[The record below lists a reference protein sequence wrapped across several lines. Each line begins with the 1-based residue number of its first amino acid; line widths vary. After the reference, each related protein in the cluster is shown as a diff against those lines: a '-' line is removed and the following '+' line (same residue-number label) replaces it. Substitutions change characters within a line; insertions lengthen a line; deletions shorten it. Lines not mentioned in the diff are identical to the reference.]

1 MAPYERVRRVIR
13 GTDNPTE
20 RKVRFVA
27 LLTASLPK
35 KRTRPVLSG
44 GSAIEVYLSGA
55 LTTGDMDIIYDI
67 KGLERLLKQW
77 HFERSFRSWINDELG
92 LAVDA
97 VGDSLSGSYDKTTTI
112 VTSFGPAT
120 VIGKEDL
127 ILKRLASAKHWKY
140 PSDIEQAYL
149 LAKAYED
156 EVDWNYVDER
166 AKEQGTSDYLS
177 RLRRMLKR
185 GFARRVGTGSPRRR

>member
-1 MAPYERVRRVIR
+1 MVPYERVRRVIT
-13 GTDNPTE
+13 GTDDPTE
-20 RKVRFVA
+20 RKIRFVA
-27 LLTASLPK
+27 LLTDSMPK
-35 KRTRPVLSG
+35 TRTRPVLSG

-55 LTTGDMDIIYDI
+55 LTTGDMDIVYDI
-67 KGLERLLKQW
+67 KELERLLKQW
-77 HFERSFRSWINDELG
+77 RFEQSFRSWVNEELG

-97 VGDSLSGSYDKTTTI
+97 VGDSLSGSYDRTTTI
-112 VTSFGPAT
+112 VTNYGPAT

-140 PSDIEQAYL
+140 ASDIEQAYL

-156 EVDWNYVDER
+156 KVDWMYIQER
-166 AKEQGTSDYLS
+166 AKEQGTSDYLR

-185 GFARRVGTGSPRRR
+185 ERRADRGNSGH